1 MDQLEHTFDDLRRAL
16 THRSL
21 LVDQGED
28 PVFFLVYEP
37 RDSIRM
43 YQRIGDLVKGLQ
55 HDGWHPREF
64 DLGYRLEQYLTE
76 HDDYEFIRQGLR
88 DDPDDPQIVSDVYQ
102 SVRQLLQDGPER
114 TVVEGWVTEEIAT
127 AAQHPGGLLLVY
139 GLELLHPYLQI
150 GYVEQKIQ
158 GHVQC
163 PVVVLYPGT
172 RTSAFG
178 LRYLGFYPPDGN
190 YRSRHVGGTV
200 K

>member
-1 MDQLEHTFDDLRRAL
+1 MDQLEQSFTDLRRVL

-28 PVFFLVYEP
+28 PVFFLVYDP
-37 RDSIRM
+37 KDSIRM
-43 YQRIGDLVKGLQ
+43 YQRMSDLVTVLR

-64 DLGYRLEQYLTE
+64 DLGDRLERYLLE
-76 HDDYEFIRQGLR
+76 HEDYEFIRQGLR
-88 DDPDDPQIVSDVYQ
+88 EDPDDPQVVTDVYQ
-102 SVRQLLQDGPER
+102 SVRQLLQDGPDK
-114 TVVEGWVTEEIAT
+114 TVVEGWVTAEIAE
-127 AAQHPGGLLLVY
+127 AAQHQGGLLLLY

-158 GHVQC
+158 GLVDC
-163 PVVVLYPGT
+163 PVVVLYPGR

-190 YRSRHVGGTV
+190 YRSRHVGGNV
-200 K
+200 G

>member
-1 MDQLEHTFDDLRRAL
+1 MDQLETTFSDLRRAL

-28 PVFFLVYEP
+28 PVFFLVYDP
-37 RDSIRM
+37 KDSIRM
-43 YQRIGDLVKGLQ
+43 YQRVGDLVKGLQ

-64 DLGYRLEQYLTE
+64 DLGDRLERYIAGHQ
-76 HDDYEFIRQGLR
+76 DYEFILQGLR
-88 DDPDDPQIVSDVYQ
+88 DDPDDPQIVEDAYQ
-102 SVRQLLQDGPER
+102 SVRQLLQDGPDA
-114 TVVEGWVTEEIAT
+114 TVVEGWVTAEIA
-127 AAQHPGGLLLVY
+127 AAARQQNGLLLVY

-158 GHVQC
+158 GHVDC
-163 PVVVLYPGT
+163 PVVVLYPGK

-190 YRSRHVGGTV
+190 YRSRHVGGNV
-200 K
+200 G